1 VLCGFGVV
9 YMAYDTLIGPLAGV
23 ALLIL
28 AYTFKLLEARTERD
42 ANMVVILSYFVMATA
57 FLFDQGFSKAIYL
70 LFGSI
75 VISASLISVNQPLI
89 TWKEGYRSAAFLILK
104 CLPVMVILFVLVP
117 RVPSLWNI
125 QFDSQQARTGL
136 SDEMSP
142 GDIAR
147 LGESDSVAFRA
158 IFEGELPPPAER
170 YWRALVLDE
179 FDGRRWSRHKGYSG
193 HGSEV
198 LSEEYQS
205 WLLSYQDW
213 FHRQSDPLASH
224 YRYKV
229 VMEASDK
236 PWLFTLDWGRPLGS
250 DIYLEPGFNLTAT
263 KPIAEPFVYRA
274 ESISRTGQPPPEQ
287 ISQLLQARRN
297 LHLPDSGNERSRRW
311 ALGLREEAGSD
322 TVFIEK
328 LLAHFEEQPFFYTLK
343 PPLLG
348 KDSIDQFLFS
358 TRRGFCAHFAST
370 FTYLA
375 RSAGIP
381 ARVVVGYLG
390 GEESKLGGYLLVYQF
405 DAHAWSEVWL
415 PGKGWVRVDPTAAV
429 APERVENGAEDALF
443 QRGEFL
449 AAHSLSLLRFR
460 NNPSLNRLRHGV
472 DYLRMLWI
480 QKVVGYDRSIQ
491 AGLLQAIFGGSD
503 LKTTVTVLA
512 LGLVGAMLLVFFVD
526 LWLNRLPRSSS
537 ECRTYLR
544 FCQKISSYGYRKQP
558 NEGET
563 AFANRILVTSPEL
576 AETVLCI
583 TNHYVALQYGSLD
596 IDVSSRRRLLKD
608 FTKEVKAFPWRK
620 GSIFPWR
627 RLARRS

>member
-42 ANMVVILSYFVMATA
+42 ANMVVTLSYFVMATA

-104 CLPVMVILFVLVP
+104 CLPVMVVLFVLVP

-158 IFEGELPPPAER
+158 IFEGELPPPAQR
-170 YWRALVLDE
+170 YWRALVLNE
-179 FDGRRWSRHKGYSG
+179 FDGRRWSRRKGEGG
-193 HGSEV
+193 HGGEV
-198 LSEEYQS
+198 SPEKYRA
-205 WLLSYQDW
+205 WLLNYQTW
-213 FHRQSDPLASH
+213 FHGQSNPLVSH

-236 PWLFTLDWGRPLGS
+236 PWLFTLDWGRPLS
-250 DIYLEPGFNLTAT
+250 PDIYLEPGFNLTAA

-274 ESISRTGQPPPEQ
+274 ESINGVGLPPPEQ
-287 ISQLLQARRN
+287 MPQLRQVRRN

-311 ALGLREEAGSD
+311 ALGLRAEAGSD
-322 TVFIEK
+322 AAFIEK

-390 GEESKLGGYLLVYQF
+390 GEESEVGNYLLVYQF

-415 PGKGWVRVDPTAAV
+415 PGEGWVRVDPTAAV
-429 APERVENGAEDALF
+429 APERVDGGVEDALF

-460 NNPSLNRLRHGV
+460 NNPSLNSLRHGM

-512 LGLVGAMLLVFFVD
+512 LGLVGVMLLVFFVD
-526 LWLNRLPRSSS
+526 IWLNRLPRASP
-537 ECRTYLR
+537 ECRIYLR
-544 FCQKISSYGYRKQP
+544 FCQKISSYGYRKES

-563 AFANRILVTSPEL
+563 AFANRIVMTSPEL

-583 TNHYVALQYGSLD
+583 TSHYVTLQYGSLD
-596 IDVSSRRRLLKD
+596 LDVSSRRQLLKD
-608 FTKEVKAFPWRK
+608 FDREVKNLPKRKYFMLPWRK
-620 GSIFPWR
+620 
-627 RLARRS
+627 LARRS